1 MLELLYFYENFRNNI
16 SFLKPKKYSIY
27 MKKFLLWLIF
37 FAPFAV
43 IGQEITPFDLSMEHI
58 RNKAE
63 TWQLVASDY
72 ENTFISSQATSKN
85 GITYMYLNQA
95 YNSIPVRNAMAVIV
109 IKDGKIVS
117 DAHNFVQNIE
127 SKVNA
132 QASKIGAD
140 EAIIQAAQHLEIPVR
155 SRPAM
160 HNRTNDGKLVYEFPE
175 LTHEPIIAELKY
187 ELSGDKLILV
197 WNLTMNMKSNSDYWD
212 MNVDAVTG
220 EYVSKH
226 NFTTYCRH
234 PENAYGG
241 HANCDRDH
249 VHVYE
254 QESNTVSPMAGP
266 TSFAQYN
273 VFALPTESPIHGSRK
288 LVGDEQ
294 YVDASPFGWHDTDGV
309 EGPEFTITRGNNVHA
324 YQDKNDD
331 NRPDDPDTEG
341 GSSLNFDFPLDLT
354 VDPRESGDAAVTNLF
369 YMNNMIHDIS
379 YKLGFDEAFGNFQQ
393 RNYSGQGDGGDY
405 VHAQAFD
412 GITLHEAGQTDPQ
425 KVNNANFSTPPDGFT
440 PRMQMFLW
448 TNSGGIISI
457 DEPENIKGFI
467 NEYGAA
473 SFGRPIPNKDETPI
487 NAPLVVARSAGSTG
501 GTGCNAIITDVAGKI
516 AIIDR
521 GTCEFGHKVFNAQQA
536 GAVAAIICNIPG
548 VNGGNGEE
556 TVGMAPGVYGDRVT
570 IPSIFVKKSICDR
583 IKVELINGNNVV
595 MTFQERDNT
604 GPKYFDAALDNGIIA
619 HEYGHGISTRLTGGR
634 MNSSCLNSDEQM
646 GEGWSDFFALILT
659 HRPGDKG
666 SDARGIGNYAV
677 GTPPDG
683 SGIRRYPYSTDMNIN
698 PQTYKDIRNTTA
710 PHPVGEVWSDIL
722 WDVYWRFVDN
732 YGFDM
737 DWNNETS
744 GNFLAAQ
751 LVVEAMKIQPCNPD
765 FIKGRDAILKADSLL
780 HGGKH
785 GLYIWESF
793 ARRGVGYYASAG
805 NTRNDNIE
813 DFSIL
818 PTLIEKLKITKTAT
832 SSVDA
837 GGEISIQIRAINHIP
852 ARQNE
857 VIITDELP
865 DGMSYVA
872 GSSNIE
878 PTIDGNLLIFDI
890 GNMEYKAEV
899 SISYKTL
906 SNADNKSLRLYF
918 DDFEGSNAWDFERL
932 EGNEEWITS
941 YDLFRSPEVSFSIFN
956 GTIKGNAA
964 LVTSPYDINGNRP
977 AMRFWHRFN
986 TQNGNDGG
994 IIEISNDNGS
1004 TFTRIPS
1011 EKFIRNPYNSE
1022 LAYGTLA
1029 ETGIF
1034 AFSGNSGGP
1043 WDGSNEG
1050 TWLDSYIDLSDYK
1063 GQTVSFKFRF
1073 VCDDEGVPGG
1083 ILTGWFIDDF
1093 EVLDLFDYKSQAC
1106 VVAENGAGEMACT
1119 DAIETIVN
1127 PDNTVN
1133 TKDTRLAKDILF
1145 RLQPNPA
1152 QDYVT
1157 VQMLAPVSQLV
1168 DITVSNLNG
1177 QVLYSTQVNVSESI
1191 NHTNIN
1197 TSSLPAGM
1205 YLVRMAGS
1213 STIYTEKLIIR

>member
-1 MLELLYFYENFRNNI
+1 
-16 SFLKPKKYSIY
+16 
-27 MKKFLLWLIF
+27 MKKFLLWLILIV
-37 FAPFAV
+37 PFAV
-43 IGQEITPFDLSMEHI
+43 TGQDNTPFEQSMEHI
-58 RNKAE
+58 RNKAK
-63 TWQLVASDY
+63 TWQLVETDY

-95 YNSIPVRNAMAVIV
+95 YNGIPVRNAMAVIV

-117 DAHNFVQNIE
+117 DAQNFVQNIE
-127 SKVNA
+127 SKVNT
-132 QASKIGAD
+132 QAFKIGAGD
-140 EAIIQAAQHLEIPVR
+140 AILQAAQHLEIPVR
-155 SRPAM
+155 SRPVI

-175 LTHEPIIAELKY
+175 LTREPIIAELKY
-187 ELSGDKLILV
+187 DLSGDNLILV

-226 NFTTYCRH
+226 NYTVYCRH
-234 PENAYGG
+234 PENPYGN
-241 HANCDRDH
+241 HANCEREH
-249 VHVYE
+249 VHVYA
-254 QESNTVSPMAGP
+254 QEASTWSPTAGP
-266 TSFAQYN
+266 VSNAQYN
-273 VFALPTESPIHGSRK
+273 VFALPAESPIHGSRK

-294 YVDASPFGWHDTDGV
+294 YADASPYGWHDTNGV
-309 EGPEFTITRGNNVHA
+309 EGPEYTITRGNNVYA

-331 NRPDDPDTEG
+331 NRADEPDTEG
-341 GSSLNFDFPLDLT
+341 GSNLNFDFPLDLNL
-354 VDPRESGDAAVTNLF
+354 DPRASADASVTNLF

-379 YKLGFDEAFGNFQQ
+379 FKLGFTEAFGNFQQ

-405 VHAQAFD
+405 VQAQAFD
-412 GITLHEAGQTDPQ
+412 GITLHEQGQTDPP
-425 KVNNANFSTPPDGFT
+425 KVNNANFSTPTDGFSG
-440 PRMQMFLW
+440 RMQMFLW
-448 TNSGGIISI
+448 TNTGGIVSI

-467 NEYGAA
+467 NEYGSA
-473 SFGRPIPNKDETPI
+473 SFGRPIPNKNEQPI
-487 NAPLVVARSAGSTG
+487 TAGLVVAKSAGTG
-501 GTGCNAIITDVAGKI
+501 GNTGCRAIANAGEVAGKI

-521 GTCEFGHKVFNAQQA
+521 GTCDFSNKVYNAQEA

-556 TVGMAPGVYGDRVT
+556 TVGMAAGQNAERVT
-570 IPSIFVKKSICDR
+570 IPSIFVKKSVCDK
-583 IKVELINGNNVV
+583 IKIELINGNNVV
-595 MTFQERDNT
+595 MTFQERENS

-634 MNSSCLNSDEQM
+634 LNSSCLNNDEQM

-666 SDARGIGNYAV
+666 TNARGIGNYAA

-722 WDVYWRFVDN
+722 WDMYWKFVDN
-732 YGFDM
+732 YGFDP
-737 DWNNETS
+737 DWNNEAS

-780 HGGKH
+780 HNGKH

-813 DFSIL
+813 DFSLL

-837 GGEISIQIRAINHIP
+837 GGEVSIHIRAINHIP

-865 DGMSYVA
+865 DGMSFVE
-872 GSSNIE
+872 GSSNVTPKIN
-878 PTIDGNLLIFDI
+878 GNLLIFDI
-890 GNMEYKAEV
+890 GNMEYKDEI
-899 SISYKTL
+899 SITYKTL
-906 SNADNKSLRLYF
+906 SDSDNKSIRLYYE
-918 DDFEGSNAWDFERL
+918 DFEGSNAWDFERI
-932 EGNEEWITS
+932 EGNEEWITA
-941 YDLFRSPEVSFSIFN
+941 YELFRSPEVSFSIFN
-956 GTIKGNAA
+956 GSSKGNAA
-964 LVTSPYDINGNRP
+964 LITSPYEIRGNRP

-994 IIEISNDNGS
+994 IVEVSNDNGS
-1004 TFTRIPS
+1004 TFNRIPI

-1029 ETGIF
+1029 ETGIK
-1034 AFSGNSGGP
+1034 AFTGNSGGP

-1050 TWLDSYIDLSDYK
+1050 NWIDSYIDLSDYK
-1063 GQTVSFKFRF
+1063 GQSVIFKFRF

-1083 ILTGWFIDDF
+1083 VVTGWYLDDF

-1106 VVAENGAGEMACT
+1106 IVAENGAGEMVCT
-1119 DAIETIVN
+1119 DVIETIVN

-1152 QDYVT
+1152 HDYVT
-1157 VQMLAPVSQLV
+1157 VQMLSPVSQTV
-1168 DITVSNLNG
+1168 EITVSNLNG
-1177 QVLYSTQVNVSESI
+1177 QVIYSNQVKVSETL
-1191 NHTNIN
+1191 NQTNIN
-1197 TSSLPAGM
+1197 TSTLPAGM

-1213 STIYTEKLIIR
+1213 NVIYTEKLIIR